1 LELSIADAK
10 LEFIALVWLGIIID
24 VRGGIQTI
32 HFRVHHPILQEEGN
46 EHLPRL
52 CLSLPLFCI
61 ESLVRMNA
69 VLGKDQ
75 GVFFHVLLDTMD
87 HMYMLHS
94 GLSDP

>member
-24 VRGGIQTI
+24 VR
-32 HFRVHHPILQEEGN
+32 EEGN